1 MLPLNSFIDGKVE
14 MTVRPQDWIIKI
26 LKFKTYGRQCWLKAL
41 GKFLYSLNGKILV
54 LKFSGGMLQDTQ
66 QECFGNVMILH
77 KYVEDILP
85 ILQIETTIR
94 SSLLAG

>member
-14 MTVRPQDWIIKI
+14 MAVRPQDWIIKI

-77 KYVEDILP
+77 KYV
-85 ILQIETTIR
+85 
-94 SSLLAG
+94 